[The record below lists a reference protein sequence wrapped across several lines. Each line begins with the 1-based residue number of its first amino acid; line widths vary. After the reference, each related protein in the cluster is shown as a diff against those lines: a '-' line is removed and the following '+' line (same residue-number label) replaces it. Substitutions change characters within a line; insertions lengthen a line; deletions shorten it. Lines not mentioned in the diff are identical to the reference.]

1 MKKSIKRLLA
11 AVLALSCAAP
21 AAVISAGAEES
32 GELINY
38 YSFDGASPLESSVTK
53 TNGGMLAG
61 SQKICPGLGSNSTK
75 SLNVYTTSADQKA
88 NFYQLS
94 MLPDGKFLK
103 VSDPENKYVR
113 VDARIYVNDD
123 DGFNSVSVGDNWG
136 GALTEGITK
145 DNLEVGKWN
154 DISFI
159 SSFENIGVLGDGN
172 TYFNIYTDLIVNG
185 VRVKQNS
192 PIQRYN
198 SNYRK
203 LLGEGKATDD
213 DIERFYMTL
222 LLQGDGKSPFAAYID
237 DVKTTTYTANNFS
250 WAMLINS
257 WNFEGSPFHIN
268 DQQSM
273 WNASLGGTNAV
284 LSSAEK
290 IGSNTTKCAMITAP
304 EKSTYPNLNTYRK
317 DGDSAAYVPD
327 LYDESTN
334 PYLLIKFDIY
344 ADENLQKFYIGNV
357 WGSAITEAIDAS
369 NLKANS
375 WNSVAAVL
383 KLTNKDLES
392 AAGEARFTII
402 SDIYVNGKLL
412 SDQAAVINKN
422 PEYKAENPDSADALG
437 VRLAFEGENYTLY
450 LDKISVMQKYG
461 DMKSEAEFLLDMSK
475 VAPKLISTDK
485 TSVKDNVVS
494 VITGTEAQELKTD
507 IDGALISAMD
517 EDGNPR
523 DGALEEGD
531 TVYATTAD
539 GVSAYSEYTV
549 KLIEAK
555 LVAPVYYVSNCIN
568 GVWGIYYSKYD
579 YDTAKNSTLQEGL
592 YAFPAEILNT
602 TGKDADVMT
611 ILALYEK
618 DGRLVELKTARKTV
632 PTGLNNQQVRVD
644 YEISASDLADGRYIK
659 AIILQNPTFTPVLF
673 GKVEY

>member
-61 SQKICPGLGSNSTK
+61 SQEICPGLGSNSTK
-75 SLNVYTTSADQKA
+75 SLKVYTTSADQKV

-103 VSDPENKYVR
+103 VSDKYVR

-145 DNLEVGKWN
+145 DKLEVGKWN

-159 SSFENIGVLGDGN
+159 SSFENIGVQGDGN
-172 TYFNIYTDLIVNG
+172 IHFYIYTDLIVNG

-192 PIQRYN
+192 KIQRYN
-198 SNYRK
+198 SNYRQ
-203 LLGEGKATDD
+203 LGAKATDD
-213 DIERFYMTL
+213 DIDRFYMTL

-257 WNFEGSPFHIN
+257 WNFEGSPFHVN

-273 WNASLGGTNAV
+273 NNAVLGGTDAV
-284 LSSAEK
+284 LSPAEG
-290 IGSNTTKCAMITAP
+290 IGTNTTKCAMITAP
-304 EKSTYPNLNTYRK
+304 GKSTYPSLNTYRK
-317 DGDSAAYVPD
+317 DGDSAAYIPD
-327 LYDESTN
+327 WYDESTK

-344 ADENLQKFYIGNV
+344 ADANLQKFYIGNV

-369 NLKANS
+369 NLKVNS

-392 AAGEARFTII
+392 VEGQARFTIV

-422 PEYKAENPDSADALG
+422 PDYKAENPDSADAFG

-475 VAPKLISTDK
+475 VAPKLVSTDK

-494 VITGTEAQELKTD
+494 VITGTEAQELRTD

-568 GVWGIYYSKYD
+568 GVWGTYYSKYD
-579 YDTAKNSTLQEGL
+579 YETAKNSTLQEGL
-592 YAFPAEILNT
+592 YAFPAEIINT
-602 TGKDADVMT
+602 TGKDADIMT

-632 PTGLNNQQVRVD
+632 PTGLNNQSVRVD